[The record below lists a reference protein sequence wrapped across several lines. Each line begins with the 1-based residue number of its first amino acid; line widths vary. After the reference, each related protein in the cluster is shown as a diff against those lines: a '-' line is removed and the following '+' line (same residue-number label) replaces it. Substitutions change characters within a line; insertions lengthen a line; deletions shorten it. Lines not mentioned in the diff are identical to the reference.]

1 MESRESIKK
10 IETIH
15 LSDYFNVLRK
25 RKSVVIVFLIITVT
39 VTAFLSFMA
48 RPVYQATSKM
58 VIDKEQTTSPISGK
72 MVEYTDF
79 QSQILNFNTHFT
91 LMTSKPVIFELI
103 RKLKLDEPKPGKETS
118 QAVNPIKEMLK
129 KVKANLKLLLR

>member
-39 VTAFLSFMA
+39 VTAFLSFKA
-48 RPVYQATSKM
+48 KPVYKATSKM
-58 VIDKEQTTSPISGK
+58 VIDKEQMTSPISGK
-72 MVEYTDF
+72 RVEYTDF
-79 QSQILNFNTHFT
+79 QSQVLNFNTHFR
-91 LMTSKPVIFELI
+91 LMTSKPVIF
-103 RKLKLDEPKPGKETS
+103 
-118 QAVNPIKEMLK
+118 
-129 KVKANLKLLLR
+129 